1 LLARTDTEAR
11 PGDGADAGASGD
23 GDPLRGRRFLIVSA
37 PFGPFSRHLAAEL
50 RRRGASVTR
59 VLFNAGDLMD
69 WGGDHAIRF
78 QQGPEAWPE
87 AFRALA
93 NDGFTDILTFGE
105 GGPYNRAVLDQ
116 AASARAN
123 VWVLENG
130 YFRPHWITVERNG
143 VNARSNLPRSAD
155 GYPAPP
161 PEEPP
166 FQPAGRILP
175 AHVVNLSLY
184 HLIQLPGRPLFP
196 RYGKPYTQP
205 AWKQCA
211 GHIWRFIR
219 LRFTPRSHADAA
231 RIAAR
236 GPFFLVCLQREG
248 DAQLLAYSAFK
259 SNAEFM
265 ARVFDSFAA
274 HADPADRLVVKNH
287 PLDPGLID
295 LKRQTLRL
303 AAERGLAGRVD
314 FIDGGL
320 LAQLCRASRGMVVN
334 NSTAALSALGFGTP
348 VKVLGD
354 AFFDFEGL
362 TDQKPLD
369 AFWAAPTP
377 ADHDLFVRFRAH
389 VMARTQVNG
398 NYHDRSMRDLTIRNL
413 TDFLARRIAET
424 HDA

>member
-1 LLARTDTEAR
+1 MESDASLALA
-11 PGDGADAGASGD
+11 AVA
-23 GDPLRGRRFLIVSA
+23 PLAGRRFLIVSA
-37 PFGPFSRHLAAEL
+37 PFGAFSRHFAAEL
-50 RRRGASVTR
+50 RRRGATVTR

-69 WGGDHAIRF
+69 WGGRDAIRF
-78 QQGPEAWPE
+78 LQGPRDWPE
-87 AFRALA
+87 AFRRLA
-93 NDGFTDILTFGE
+93 GDGFTDILTFGE

-116 AASARAN
+116 ARDVRAN
-123 VWVLENG
+123 VWVFENG
-130 YFRPHWITVERNG
+130 YFRPHWITVELNG
-143 VNARSNLPRSAD
+143 VNARTSLPRDAS
-155 GYPAPP
+155 GYPEPA
-161 PEEPP
+161 PEEAP
-166 FQPAGRILP
+166 FRVAGKILP
-175 AHVVNLSLY
+175 HHVVNLSLY

-196 RYGKPYTQP
+196 RYGKPYTHP

-211 GHIWRFIR
+211 GHIWRYVR
-219 LRFTPRSHADAA
+219 LRFTPASHADAD
-231 RIAAR
+231 RLAAR

-248 DAQLLAYSAFK
+248 DAQLLAYSTFK
-259 SNAEFM
+259 SNAAFL
-265 ARVFDSFAA
+265 ARIFDSFAA
-274 HADPADRLVVKNH
+274 HAAPEDRLVVKNH

-320 LAQLCRASRGMVVN
+320 LAQLCRASKGMVVN

-369 AFWAAPTP
+369 DFWAAPEP

-389 VMARTQVNG
+389 VLARTQVNG
-398 NYHDRSMRDLTIRNL
+398 NYHDPSMRELTVRNL
-413 TDFLARRIAET
+413 ADFLERRIA
-424 HDA
+424 DQASNAA